1 MKTAPSKRSA
11 ETKKASLKLH
21 HSCAAS
27 SRPGYLDRCFSLL
40 TSSGLRLTAPR
51 KAVVSFLATI
61 DRPITITQLHAELA
75 NSCSGRTP
83 LSKVSL
89 YRVIAD
95 LERIQL
101 LHQVH
106 PTGGYLLCTHVGCSE
121 HSHIIISCQRCDD
134 TRESTVP
141 GEYLS
146 PLLFFLKDAGELLP
160 QSPILRIEGICKGC
174 QRAQANY

>member
-1 MKTAPSKRSA
+1 MKTAPSNRHAKS
-11 ETKKASLKLH
+11 KKTLIKQYH
-21 HSCAAS
+21 NCAAS
-27 SRPGYLDRCFSLL
+27 SRPGYLDSCFSLL
-40 TSSGLRLTAPR
+40 TNSGLRLTAPR
-51 KAVVSFLATI
+51 KAVISFLARI
-61 DRPITITQLHAELA
+61 SRPITITQLHAELA
-75 NSCSGRTP
+75 NSCSDRTP

-121 HSHIIISCQRCDD
+121 HSHIIISCQRCND

-146 PLLFFLKDAGELLP
+146 PLLFFLKNAGDLLP
-160 QSPILRIEGICKGC
+160 QYPILRIEGICKEC
-174 QRAQANY
+174 QKEQ